1 LWSSDKV
8 KEVSERLEKNIGDKS
23 ILFETVGNWQGHSVY
38 LVLRGKTADAEF
50 HKTEE
55 DLYFGMGGHATFVI
69 GGEMVDPKNMP
80 RKQMRAP
87 SIKGGIRREVRTGDV
102 LHVPRAIPHQLL
114 IAPGEKFLYFLI
126 KLDEEPLQNLNPHTL
141 KPK

>member
-1 LWSSDKV
+1 
-8 KEVSERLEKNIGDKS
+8 
-23 ILFETVGNWQGHSVY
+23 
-38 LVLRGKTADAEF
+38 
-50 HKTEE
+50 
-55 DLYFGMGGHATFVI
+55 
-69 GGEMVDPKNMP
+69 MVDPKNMP
-80 RKQMRAP
+80 RKPMRAP

-114 IAPGEKFLYFLI
+114 IAPGEKFMYFLI